1 MSFQTSKDMGCH
13 WISDVI
19 CFFHSSQSQEC
30 KVDFIIPTKKSSM
43 SDLRPLR
50 VICPGLELF
59 EWCASD
65 TFVLCVAY
73 PKFFSV
79 KDWPKAW
86 KKGSIIVEG
95 FEDVHIQMIVDV
107 RCSKCSNVYK
117 LYVCIICICDIFLY
131 YMHVIRSGMTLFDI
145 IFIYI
150 FTYGYIWASVNK
162 VLCCCLSIFR
172 APWLHQTRIL

>member
-1 MSFQTSKDMGCH
+1 M
-13 WISDVI
+13 
-19 CFFHSSQSQEC
+19 
-30 KVDFIIPTKKSSM
+30 
-43 SDLRPLR
+43 
-50 VICPGLELF
+50 
-59 EWCASD
+59 
-65 TFVLCVAY
+65 
-73 PKFFSV
+73 
-79 KDWPKAW
+79 
-86 KKGSIIVEG
+86 EG

-172 APWLHQTRIL
+172 APHDFTKQGFCKMIHGSQGFPIPTAKVWPA